1 MNAQDRVRKVMA
13 VSPSIRVA
21 TVCDM
26 SGKYLHSA
34 RRKVVKNKLSPT
46 ESKKALKAAAAMW
59 KERNSLTR
67 KLGKGKYVLAEYEK
81 IKRITMPVGKNQ
93 LLYLT
98 TSPAAD
104 HNKIIQAV
112 RRFK

>member
-21 TVCDM
+21 TVCDL

-34 RRKVVKNKLSPT
+34 RRKVVKNKLTPT
-46 ESKKALKAAAAMW
+46 ESKAALKNAAKMW
-59 KERNSLTR
+59 KDRNALSR

-81 IKRITMPVGKNQ
+81 VKRITMPVGRNQ

-98 TSPAAD
+98 TSTSAD
-104 HNKIIQAV
+104 HNKIIQTI